1 MAAKAHK
8 IDVAPET
15 GEVVDINEKR
25 NALAVAPHDTAKSE
39 TRRLTR
45 EESRQIAFQR
55 MEELGVSIADGSQSM
70 TDAAIAFNVLCRDGN
85 ATVGKG
91 GDDAERMYLALANA
105 INKRMAERNR
115 VDFVAADV
123 KSAKSAITLFRSF
136 GKREVVAQGSD
147 WFDRVLGVKSALG
160 EKCKLSGY
168 NSMAKANRA
177 VVEESNKLIGNRAY
191 IACDDDIAGWIS
203 AKPPVAKDPAEM
215 LQEVLNKLVDASKE
229 YDHVYGSDLLAVMQ
243 MFADD
248 AQSFIDAYNVV

>member
-1 MAAKAHK
+1 MAATAKK
-8 IDVAPET
+8 IEVAPESSDI
-15 GEVVDINEKR
+15 VDLNEKR
-25 NALAVAPHDTAKSE
+25 NALAVAPIDTVKSE

-45 EESRQIAFQR
+45 EESRQIAFAR

-136 GKREVVAQGSD
+136 GKGEVVAQGSD
-147 WFDRVLGVKSALG
+147 WFDRVLGVKSGLG

-168 NSMAKANRA
+168 NAMAKANRA
-177 VVEESNKLIGNRAY
+177 VVAESDKLVGNRAY
-191 IACDDDIAGWIS
+191 IACDADIAEWIS

-215 LQEVLNKLVDASKE
+215 LQEVLSKMIDASKE
-229 YDHVYGSDLLAVMQ
+229 YDHVYGADLLSVMQ